1 LYSLFLAIFQKLF
14 DTEENRVDEMFF
26 QVHLRASQL
35 DAEFEMEG
43 KAIDDL

>member
-1 LYSLFLAIFQKLF
+1 LGVLQQLF
-14 DTEENRVDEMFF
+14 DTEENKVDEMFF